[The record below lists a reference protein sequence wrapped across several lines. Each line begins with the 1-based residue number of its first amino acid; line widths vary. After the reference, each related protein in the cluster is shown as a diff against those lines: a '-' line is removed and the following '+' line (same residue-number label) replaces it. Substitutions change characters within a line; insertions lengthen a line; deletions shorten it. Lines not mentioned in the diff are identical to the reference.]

1 MEDNKKVTDKASLKE
16 NLRDLKRIVKVM
28 HGIDKYYFPT
38 NFSLHL
44 VVVVTRYIGLFL
56 SAYII
61 DALSAGETFG
71 VIFRNVL
78 ISVLVI
84 FLLDRFTNF
93 VNQRNSV
100 NSQMLADR
108 FYCMTEQKML
118 EMDFSKVAGFECRD
132 LLKRIRNDNNWGNG
146 IWGVFQTI
154 NGLTYSFLN
163 LIGAVFVGAPLV
175 KMLFVAGSPAAWGVV
190 AAAALV
196 SILSTRLHNKYDKKK
211 NHLIHNYWS
220 EIPAEEWVSAPS
232 LGWDFTEN
240 GMQTRSGKD
249 IRIYGSDRLMKKY
262 VLDNEN
268 APYPVRWVKAVGK
281 CSGATSLCYVVSG
294 YIIEGTSYLLM
305 AVLAAGGLVSL
316 GDVVKYAGCI
326 RNLFGEL
333 DKVIKRLP
341 SLFLAVRKN
350 MGILDLA
357 ALEDD
362 MYKGKLPVEKRS
374 DGQYSIEFKNV
385 SFKYPGTE
393 QYALKDFSL
402 KLNIGE
408 KLAIVGMNGSGKTT
422 MIKLLCRLYDPDEGE
437 ILLNGVDIKK
447 FRQDQY
453 SELFSVVFQD
463 FQLFDFEIGE
473 NVAASRDYDRE
484 RAWNCLESAG
494 FGERLKSLGTAA
506 MLENQ
511 GSLGIENAGK
521 RQEALEDGRQALDI
535 YIRKGYGDGVEV
547 SGGEAQKIAIA
558 RAIYKDAPFILLDEP
573 TAALDPISEYEIYSG
588 FGKII
593 GDKTAIYISHRL
605 SSCKFCERIAVFHE
619 GRLIQTGSHS
629 ELLRDTGGKYYE
641 MWEAQAQYYR
651 ENGQETLLAI

>member
-1 MEDNKKVTDKASLKE
+1 MENNKKLRNLTDKASLKE
-16 NLRDLKRIVKVM
+16 NLNDLKAIVKVL
-28 HGIDKYYFPT
+28 HGIDKYYLPT

-44 VVVVTRYIGLFL
+44 VVVVSRYIGLFL
-56 SAYII
+56 SAYIM
-61 DALSAGETFG
+61 DALASGETFG
-71 VIFRNVL
+71 VIFRYVA
-78 ISVLVI
+78 IAVSAI
-84 FLLDRFTNF
+84 FLLNRFASF
-93 VNQRNSV
+93 VNQRNNV

-108 FYCMTEQKML
+108 FYCITEQKML
-118 EMDFSKVAGFECRD
+118 EMDFSKIAGPECRN
-132 LLKRIRNDNNWGNG
+132 LLRVIQKNNNWGSG

-154 NGLTYSFLN
+154 NVLTYSILN

-175 KMLFVAGSPAAWGVV
+175 KILFTAGSPAAWGVV

-196 SILSTRLHNKYDKKK
+196 SFASTRLHLKCDKKK
-211 NHLIHNYWS
+211 NILLQDNFGDFFS
-220 EIPAEEWVSAPS
+220 EEEWESAPA

-249 IRIYGSDRLMKKY
+249 IRIYGGDRLMKKY
-262 VLDNEN
+262 VLDNER
-268 APYPVRWVKAVGK
+268 APYNVRWMKAVAK
-281 CSGATSLCYVVSG
+281 CSAGSSLCYVVSE

-305 AVLAAGGLVSL
+305 AVLAAGGMVSL
-316 GDVVKYAGCI
+316 GNVVKYAGCI
-326 RNLFGEL
+326 RNMFGGL
-333 DKVIKRLP
+333 DKVIKRVP
-341 SLFLAVRKN
+341 DLFLSVRRN
-350 MGILDLA
+350 LGILELA

-374 DGQYSIEFKNV
+374 DGHYSIEFKNV

-393 QYALKDFSL
+393 QYALKDFNL

-408 KLAIVGMNGSGKTT
+408 KLAIVGLNGSGKTT

-473 NVAASRDYDRE
+473 NVAASRNYDRE
-484 RAWNCLESAG
+484 RAWKCLEAAG
-494 FGERLKSLGTAA
+494 FGEKLKSLDT
-506 MLENQ
+506 
-511 GSLGIENAGK
+511 
-521 RQEALEDGRQALDI
+521 
-535 YIRKGYGDGVEV
+535 YIRKGYGDGIEI

-651 ENGQETLLAI
+651 ENGQEALLAI

>member
-1 MEDNKKVTDKASLKE
+1 MENNKKLRNLTDKASLKE
-16 NLRDLKRIVKVM
+16 NLNDLKAIVKVL
-28 HGIDKYYFPT
+28 HGIDKYYLPT

-44 VVVVTRYIGLFL
+44 VVVVNRYIGLFL
-56 SAYII
+56 SAYIL
-61 DALSAGETFG
+61 DALAAGETFG
-71 VIFRNVL
+71 GIFLNVAIA
-78 ISVLVI
+78 ISVI
-84 FLLDRFTNF
+84 FLLSRFASF
-93 VNQRNSV
+93 VNQRNNV

-108 FYCMTEQKML
+108 FYCITEQKML
-118 EMDFSKVAGFECRD
+118 EMDFSKIAGPECRN
-132 LLKRIRNDNNWGNG
+132 LLRVIQKNNNWGSG

-154 NGLTYSFLN
+154 NVLTYSILN

-175 KMLFVAGSPAAWGVV
+175 KSLFTAGSPAAWGVV

-196 SILSTRLHNKYDKKK
+196 SFASTRLHLKYDKKK
-211 NHLIHNYWS
+211 NILLQDNLGDFFS
-220 EIPAEEWVSAPS
+220 EEEWESAPA

-240 GMQTRSGKD
+240 GMQNRSGKD
-249 IRIYGSDRLMKKY
+249 IRIYGADRLMKKY
-262 VLDNEN
+262 VLDNES
-268 APYPVRWVKAVGK
+268 APYRMRWMKAVAK
-281 CSGATSLCYVVSG
+281 CSAGSTLCYVVSG

-316 GDVVKYAGCI
+316 GNVVKYAGCI

-333 DKVIKRLP
+333 DKVIKRMP
-341 SLFLAVRKN
+341 SLFLAVRRN
-350 MGILDLA
+350 LGILDLA
-357 ALEDD
+357 ALKDD

-374 DGQYSIEFKNV
+374 DGQYSIEFRNV

-393 QYALKDFSL
+393 QYALKDFNL

-408 KLAIVGMNGSGKTT
+408 KLAIVGLNGSGKTT

-473 NVAASRDYDRE
+473 NVAASRNYDRE
-484 RAWNCLESAG
+484 RAWKCLEAAG
-494 FGERLKSLGTAA
+494 FGEKLKSLDT
-506 MLENQ
+506 
-511 GSLGIENAGK
+511 
-521 RQEALEDGRQALDI
+521 
-535 YIRKGYGDGVEV
+535 YIRKGYGDGIEI

-651 ENGQETLLAI
+651 ENGQEALLAI